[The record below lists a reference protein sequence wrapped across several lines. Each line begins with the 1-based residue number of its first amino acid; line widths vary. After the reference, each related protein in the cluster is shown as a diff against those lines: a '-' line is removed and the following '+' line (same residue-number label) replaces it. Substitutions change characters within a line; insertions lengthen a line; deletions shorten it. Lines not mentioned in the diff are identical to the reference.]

1 MKNLQH
7 LHLNIVCGDIMVN
20 VLIFI
25 MLFFTVLTIGVVVF
39 LLYIAALSKLL
50 DWLLKHI
57 GK

>member
-25 MLFFTVLTIGVVVF
+25 ILFFTVLTIGVVVF
-39 LLYIAALSKLL
+39 YYILQHYLSY
-50 DWLLKHI
+50 WI
-57 GK
+57 GY